1 MHEVRRT
8 YPVFAAATVVGVW
21 LLSGCSQP
29 KPSGPQPGAAKSAV
43 KQKPATAV
51 RFAYQDRVVDAVP
64 IVAIAK
70 GYFREEG
77 LDVKGSR
84 FTSGPACSEALLSG
98 AADFGT
104 MGDATAV
111 IAAAQ
116 EAPVKIIA
124 SHGNGE
130 RRHRIL
136 VGKGSSIRTAPDLVG
151 KKLAVKKG
159 TSTYGG
165 LLLWAKKQG
174 LDLKKANI
182 IDLSPGDM
190 PEALGSGA
198 VDALVASEP
207 TPSQLEAKGLG
218 RQLATLGGLGNT
230 YPVLLVV
237 RDRFIEAHP
246 DAVVPFLRAMARAAT
261 FLRDHRDDGVTL
273 VAKVSRLPA
282 TVAAKAMDRH
292 DYRLRLDDSVTR
304 SLEQTAKFLLAE
316 KKLEKAPDW
325 SEAVAGTWLQQALGH
340 SAAGAPSS
348 PEGRELPKESG
359 Q

>member
-1 MHEVRRT
+1 
-8 YPVFAAATVVGVW
+8 
-21 LLSGCSQP
+21 
-29 KPSGPQPGAAKSAV
+29 
-43 KQKPATAV
+43 
-51 RFAYQDRVVDAVP
+51 
-64 IVAIAK
+64 
-70 GYFREEG
+70 
-77 LDVKGSR
+77 
-84 FTSGPACSEALLSG
+84 
-98 AADFGT
+98 
-104 MGDATAV
+104 
-111 IAAAQ
+111 
-116 EAPVKIIA
+116 VKIIA

-246 DAVVPFLRAMARAAT
+246 DAVVPFLRAMTRAT
-261 FLRDHRDDGVTL
+261 MFLREHREDSVKL
-273 VAKVSRLPA
+273 VAQVSGLPVA
-282 TVAAKAMDRH
+282 VAAKAMARH
-292 DYRLRLDDSVTR
+292 DYDLRLDDSVTG
-304 SLEQTAKFLLAE
+304 SLKQTANFLLAE
-316 KKLEKAPDW
+316 NKLEKAPDW
-325 SEAVAGTWLQQALGH
+325 SRAVAKTWLQQAQDQ
-340 SAAGAPSS
+340 SAAGAPGST
-348 PEGRELPKESG
+348 EGREPQKESG